1 MLLSPAIA
9 VMNRLKYPQKF
20 ALISLL
26 FALPLAL
33 VMYFFVSE
41 INDRI
46 EFSRKEI
53 EGDRYL
59 RPLRGL
65 LEHVVH
71 SQIHAHDYSR
81 RGLANRPELVR
92 KQAEIDSNFKALAE
106 IEHELGGLLK
116 TSARHDVLQENG
128 RFLRAQIFRL
138 QPGESRD
145 LHGKLIAD
153 IRALI
158 SHVGDT
164 SNLILDPDLD
174 SYYLMDA
181 ILLKLPDSVDI
192 TRRLWM
198 LGKQVVEPGR
208 PVAADEKANVIG
220 LASLLRSNLDAV
232 KGGMDI
238 AFRNN
243 PAKNLK
249 PRLADPLA
257 QYVTTAEQFLNMVDQ
272 DVINVRIVNIRTEAF
287 DQAARQLLHGTFS
300 FWDRTIVELDGLMQ
314 ARIDGF
320 VERRTL
326 VLVVA
331 GLTLLLVTYLFVA
344 FYASVTG
351 TVRNLEETTRR
362 MVGGAIEERFSVAAR
377 DELGQVA
384 ASFNAIADR
393 LRSEWTQARE
403 DSARATIA
411 EAQLKERTVALE
423 QSERRT
429 RLILDTALDAV
440 VGMDAQGLITEWNPQ
455 AHAIFGW
462 PREEALGKRL
472 SDLIIPERLR
482 EAHESGLQKFMA
494 TNEGPVLNKRIEIDG
509 LHRDGH
515 EFPVELAISP
525 VRSNGSVAFSA
536 FVRDITARKQAE
548 AELAQRNQ
556 ELAYARDRAEDANRA
571 KSTFLA
577 NMSHELRT
585 PLNAIIGFSDVL
597 LERMFGEM
605 NPKQE
610 NYVRNVHSSGKHL
623 LSLINDI
630 LDLSKIEA
638 GRLELNL
645 SDVHLPSALE
655 NAMMLVRE
663 RAQRQR
669 IALTCDI
676 DPQIGEIKADER
688 KLKQIMLNLLSNAVK
703 FTPEGGRVDVAARLV
718 DGVVEIA
725 VTDTGIGIHPRDHAA
740 VFEEFRQVGRDYA
753 ARQEGT
759 GLGLALTR
767 SFVELHGGTL
777 CLDSEPGRGST
788 FTFTLPVRR

>member
-1 MLLSPAIA
+1 VLLAPAIA

-59 RPLRGL
+59 RPLRHL

-71 SQIHAHDYSR
+71 SQVHTHDYLKH
-81 RGLANRPELVR
+81 GIANRPELIR
-92 KQAEIDSNFKALAE
+92 KQAEIDEDFRHIAE
-106 IEHELGGLLK
+106 VERELGSVLNTGGRYQ
-116 TSARHDVLQENG
+116 TLQENG
-128 RFLRAQIFRL
+128 RFLKERLLKL
-138 QPGESRD
+138 QPGESQD
-145 LHGKLIAD
+145 LHSKLIAD
-153 IRALI
+153 IRGLI

-181 ILLKLPDSVDI
+181 VLLKLPDCADI
-192 TRRLWM
+192 GRRLWM
-198 LGKQVVEPGR
+198 LGKQVLVPGR
-208 PVAADEKANVIG
+208 GITPEEKAHFIG
-220 LASLLRSNLDAV
+220 LTSLLRSNLESV

-243 PAKNLK
+243 PAQNLK
-249 PRLADPLA
+249 PRLTDAFGQFVA
-257 QYVTTAEQFLNMVDQ
+257 TTEQFLTMLDHEVMNARVVTMRSESYDQ
-272 DVINVRIVNIRTEAF
+272 S
-287 DQAARQLLHGTFS
+287 ARSLLNGMFA
-300 FWDRTIVELDGLMQ
+300 FWDRTIVELDGLAQ

-320 VERRTL
+320 ERRRTL
-326 VLVVA
+326 VAVFA
-331 GLTLLLVTYLFVA
+331 GLALLLVAYLFFGFYSSVA
-344 FYASVTG
+344 G
-351 TVRNLEETTRR
+351 TVRSLDETTRR
-362 MVGGAIEERFSVAAR
+362 MVGGAIEERFTVATR

-384 ASFNAIADR
+384 HSFNAIADR
-393 LRSEWTQARE
+393 LRSEWRQARE
-403 DSARATIA
+403 DSARATTA
-411 EAQLKERTVALE
+411 EAQLKERTAALE
-423 QSERRT
+423 QSEKHT

-440 VGMDAQGLITEWNPQ
+440 VGMDAGGTITEWNP
-455 AHAIFGW
+455 HAESIFGW
-462 PREEALGKRL
+462 SRADALGRQL
-472 SDLIIPERLR
+472 SELIIPRALR
-482 EAHESGLQKFMA
+482 EAHETGLRRFLE
-494 TNEGPVLNKRIEIDG
+494 TGEGPVLNKRIEIQA

-525 VRSNGSVAFSA
+525 VSYNGSVAFSA

-556 ELAYARDRAEDANRA
+556 ELAYARDRAEDASRA

-597 LERMFGEM
+597 LERMFGDM

-610 NYVRNVHSSGKHL
+610 NYVRNIHASGKHL

-638 GRLELNL
+638 GRLELNVTT
-645 SDVHLPSALE
+645 VHLPSTLQ
-655 NAMMLVRE
+655 NSLTLVRE
-663 RAQRQR
+663 RARNQK
-669 IALTCDI
+669 IALSCAVDPRIGDI
-676 DPQIGEIKADER
+676 EADER
-688 KLKQIMLNLLSNAVK
+688 KIKQIMLNLLSNAVK
-703 FTPEGGRVDVAARLV
+703 FTPEGGRVDVAAQLT
-718 DGVVEIA
+718 DSVVE
-725 VTDTGIGIHPRDHAA
+725 VSVKDTGIGIAQKDHAA
-740 VFEEFRQVGRDYA
+740 VFEEFRQVGRHYS

-759 GLGLALTR
+759 GLGLALTKR
-767 SFVELHGGTL
+767 FVELHGGTL
-777 CLDSEPGRGST
+777 RLDSELGRGST
-788 FTFTLPVRR
+788 FTFTIPVQQ